1 MMTGIM
7 DNSNA
12 TTAAPGGQV
21 ETGRSARKRK
31 QRRRRKSDG
40 KRQESVAAAAMDIEG
55 VNEEREM
62 GGMKGISSSMRSDN
76 GDGSGTMPKEQK
88 EGFTESLAAITQH
101 SITIDCLSDPLLMNI
116 AEMLGTPPKG
126 TNYDMKAA
134 VHVRDVCSMS
144 EVCQRWKKMVRSH
157 DALWRSVCE
166 WRWPM
171 MGEKGCVAL
180 NQIISDDPRIRP
192 LVKESKWLDYWMRYG
207 CCRLRAGYGRKTKN
221 EWKRDITMVVDVYQ
235 SDDQPRRVMSHMGSL
250 WSLDCLDGV
259 EGRWLVGARNR
270 EGDWSHYDWWVS
282 DPSSVTPPTTAE
294 IIQSLEG
301 KGVYVDVTLIDKKT
315 NLMSLWFLGVVGFVD
330 DAGNGSLF
338 KGHNRVVN
346 DVHANLGLTY
356 GKSSY
361 QHSKRQAR
369 CYL

>member
-1 MMTGIM
+1 
-7 DNSNA
+7 
-12 TTAAPGGQV
+12 
-21 ETGRSARKRK
+21 
-31 QRRRRKSDG
+31 
-40 KRQESVAAAAMDIEG
+40 
-55 VNEEREM
+55 
-62 GGMKGISSSMRSDN
+62 
-76 GDGSGTMPKEQK
+76 
-88 EGFTESLAAITQH
+88 
-101 SITIDCLSDPLLMNI
+101 
-116 AEMLGTPPKG
+116 
-126 TNYDMKAA
+126 
-134 VHVRDVCSMS
+134 
-144 EVCQRWKKMVRSH
+144 
-157 DALWRSVCE
+157 
-166 WRWPM
+166 M
-171 MGEKGCVAL
+171 MGENGCVAL